1 VAELLTPLR
10 GDPAMKNLEEY
21 NKFRKEMNERIL
33 NCGHLGLK
41 RFWALDSRAYEK
53 GALDEKTLELLGLT
67 TSMVLRCDDCVT
79 YHIVRCIQLG
89 ITDKEFYDA
98 LNVCVIVGGSI
109 TVPHIRR
116 AFETIDNCREL
127 EKSDPGLKSFL

>member
-1 VAELLTPLR
+1 
-10 GDPAMKNLEEY
+10 MKDLKEY
-21 NKFRKEMNERIL
+21 NEFRKDMNERIL

-89 ITDKEFYDA
+89 ITNKELYDA

-116 AFETIDNCREL
+116 AFETIDKCREL
-127 EKSDPGLKSFL
+127 EKTDPGLKKFL

>member
-1 VAELLTPLR
+1 
-10 GDPAMKNLEEY
+10 MKNLQEY
-21 NKFRKEMNERIL
+21 NDFRKEMNERIL

-41 RFWALDSRAYEK
+41 RFWALDSRAYEE

-79 YHIVRCIQLG
+79 YHLVRLLQLG
-89 ITDKEFYDA
+89 ITDKELYDA

-116 AFETIDNCREL
+116 AFETIDNCRKL
-127 EKSDPGLKSFL
+127 EKTDPGLESLL

>member
-1 VAELLTPLR
+1 MNRRP
-10 GDPAMKNLEEY
+10 PMKNLNEY
-21 NKFRKEMNERIL
+21 NEFRKEMNERIL

-79 YHIVRCIQLG
+79 YHIVRCLQLG
-89 ITDKEFYDA
+89 LTDKELYDA

-109 TVPHIRR
+109 TVPHNRR
-116 AFETIDNCREL
+116 AFETIEKSREL
-127 EKSDPGLKSFL
+127 EKKDPGLKSLL

>member
-1 VAELLTPLR
+1 
-10 GDPAMKNLEEY
+10 MKNLQEY
-21 NKFRKEMNERIL
+21 NEFRKEMNDRII

-41 RFWALDSRAYEK
+41 RFWALDSRAYEE

-79 YHIVRCIQLG
+79 YHLVRLIQLG
-89 ITDKEFYDA
+89 TTDKELYDA

-116 AFETIDNCREL
+116 AFETIDNCRNL
-127 EKSDPGLKSFL
+127 EKTDPGLKNLL

>member
-1 VAELLTPLR
+1 
-10 GDPAMKNLEEY
+10 MKDLKEFNE
-21 NKFRKEMNERIL
+21 FRREMNERIL
-33 NCGHLGLK
+33 SCGHLGLK

-79 YHIVRCIQLG
+79 YHIVRCLQLG
-89 ITDKEFYDA
+89 ITNEELYDA

-116 AFETIDNCREL
+116 AFETIDRCREI
-127 EKSDPGLKSFL
+127 EKQDPGLKSLL

>member
-1 VAELLTPLR
+1 MAKDLI
-10 GDPAMKNLEEY
+10 AY
-21 NKFRKEMNERIL
+21 NEFRKEMNERIL

-41 RFWALDSRAYEK
+41 RFWALDSRAYEA

-79 YHIVRCIQLG
+79 YHVVRLIQLG
-89 ITDKEFYDA
+89 TTDKELYDA

-116 AFETIDNCREL
+116 AFETIDTCRKQ
-127 EKSDPGLKSFL
+127 EKNDPGLKSLL

>member
-1 VAELLTPLR
+1 
-10 GDPAMKNLEEY
+10 MKDLNEF
-21 NKFRKEMNERIL
+21 NRFRKELNEKIL

-53 GALDEKTLELLGLT
+53 NALGVKTLELLGLT
-67 TSMVLRCDDCVT
+67 TSMVLRCDDCVA
-79 YHIVRCIQLG
+79 YHIIRCVQLG
-89 ITDKEFYDA
+89 FTDAEIHDA

-116 AFETIDNCREL
+116 AFETLDKCREL
-127 EKSDPGLKSFL
+127 EKSDPGLKHFL

>member
-1 VAELLTPLR
+1 
-10 GDPAMKNLEEY
+10 MNNLEGY

-79 YHIVRCIQLG
+79 YHIVRCIQLE
-89 ITDKEFYDA
+89 ITDKELYDA

-116 AFETIDNCREL
+116 AFETIDNCREM
-127 EKSDPGLKSFL
+127 EKNDPGLKSLL